1 MRSRSGV
8 RADRRSVRWPAGAM
22 HAGCASLDDVKIY
35 ADRAP
40 TAIRQLVT
48 DVFVLAWVY
57 AWLRAALWVHDL
69 IEKLAVPG
77 QQLEDSGTGIADNLA
92 DVGGKIGRVPV
103 VGDELTSPF
112 NNAAGAARSLAGV
125 GQQQQDVV
133 ADLAVAI
140 TVGLLVFPLG
150 LVFLVWL
157 PLRVRFIRR
166 AGAAAALR
174 ASPAGRDLLALR
186 ALANQPLGE
195 LTRIHPDVAE
205 AWRRGDDATVDALAA
220 LELRSL
226 GLRPAGP

>member
-1 MRSRSGV
+1 M
-8 RADRRSVRWPAGAM
+8 P
-22 HAGCASLDDVKIY
+22 GCAILCGVQIY

-48 DVFVLAWVY
+48 DLLVVVWVY
-57 AWLRAALWVHDL
+57 AWIRLAMWVHDL
-69 IEKLAVPG
+69 IQKLAVPG
-77 QQLEDSGTGIADNLA
+77 QKLDSAGTGIADNLA

-103 VGDELTSPF
+103 VGDDLTSPF
-112 NNAAGAARSLAGV
+112 QNAAGAARALAGV

-133 ADLAVAI
+133 ADLALA
-140 TVGLLVFPLG
+140 TALGLLVFPLG
-150 LVFLVWL
+150 LVLLIWL
-157 PLRVRFIRR
+157 PLRVRSVRR

-186 ALANQPLGE
+186 ALANQPLRE

-205 AWRRGDDATVDALAA
+205 AWRRGDDSTVDALAA